1 MQLLELTVRAWLGEL
16 GDRTASP
23 AGGAAAA
30 VAGAMA
36 ASLVTM
42 TARLSQDWHEAGG
55 VVAQALSLGDR
66 LGDLAETDAD
76 VYTETLITLDH
87 RDEIPADRRDHV
99 LGEALARAAQAP
111 LEIAEAAADVAVLAA
126 EAVERVDA
134 RLRPDAEIAV
144 ALAAAAAEAAAR
156 LVEVNLA
163 TTRDDARVIQ
173 ARTAAEAAV
182 RAMRRSFPAG

>member
-1 MQLLELTVRAWLGEL
+1 VQLLDLTVRAWLGEL
-16 GDRTASP
+16 GDRSPSP

-30 VAGAMA
+30 LAGAMA

-42 TARLSQDWHEAGG
+42 AARLSADWDEAGG
-55 VVAQALSLGDR
+55 MVAQALSLGDR
-66 LGDLAETDAD
+66 LGGLAETDAD

-87 RDEIPADRRDHV
+87 RDEIPADRRDYV

-126 EAVERVDA
+126 EAVEHVDA
-134 RLRPDAEIAV
+134 RLRADAEIAV
-144 ALAAAAAEAAAR
+144 ALAAAAAQAAAR
-156 LVEVNLA
+156 LVEVNLG
-163 TTRDDARVIQ
+163 TTREDARIAR

-182 RAMRRSFPAG
+182 RAMRGSFPLG

>member
-1 MQLLELTVRAWLGEL
+1 VQLLELTVRAWLDEL
-16 GDRTASP
+16 GDRTPSP
-23 AGGAAAA
+23 AGGPAAA

-42 TARLSQDWHEAGG
+42 TARLSEDWHEAGG
-55 VVAQALSLGDR
+55 VLAQALALGDR
-66 LGDLAETDAD
+66 LGGLAETDAD
-76 VYTETLITLDH
+76 VYTEALITLDH
-87 RDEIPADRRDHV
+87 RDEIPGDRRDHV
-99 LGEALARAAQAP
+99 LGEALARAAQTP

-126 EAVERVDA
+126 ETVERVDA
-134 RLRPDAEIAV
+134 RLRADAEIAV

-163 TTRDDARVIQ
+163 TTRDDARVAQ

-182 RAMRRSFPAG
+182 RAMRRSFPRG